1 MNIKVWVPSTLRV
14 YCNGVSD
21 IPLSAST
28 VQAALLRLKEEHPA
42 LYPNICDEAGAVRR
56 HLNVF
61 VNKTHIRDR
70 DGLETTLS
78 NGDVV
83 LIVPAV
89 SGG

>member
-1 MNIKVWVPSTLRV
+1 MAITVWVPSALRM

-21 IPLSAST
+21 LTLSAST
-28 VQAALLRLKEEHPA
+28 VGAALERLETDHPA
-42 LYPNICDEAGAVRR
+42 LYRNICDEAGIVRR
-56 HLNVF
+56 HLNIF

-70 DGLETTLS
+70 NGLDTALS
-78 NGDVV
+78 SGDVV